1 MSDFSTPNKECIR
14 RYYNKPI
21 IRRLKQVYNCDIIYY
36 GLPSPD
42 AEDIAEWIEYISS
55 VVAFQCRD
63 YGNVSDPDQPTDEVD
78 KLIEKL
84 NSWEASGQIVNFQ
97 NWRID

>member
-1 MSDFSTPNKECIR
+1 MPDFSTPNKECIR

-21 IRRLKQVYNCDIIYY
+21 IKRLKETYNCNIIYY

-42 AEDIAEWIEYISS
+42 AEDIAEWIDYISS

-78 KLIEKL
+78 KLIEK
-84 NSWEASGQIVNFQ
+84 WKVIK
-97 NWRID
+97 

>member
-63 YGNVSDPDQPTDEVD
+63 YGNVSDPAENGAYPPTLNG
-78 KLIEKL
+78 LIHPVLPL
-84 NSWEASGQIVNFQ
+84 NWP
-97 NWRID
+97 